1 MEDSKLSIL
10 RFVFGPRLAVLLLTK
25 VELVEVPAGTVAATA
40 GVPGHWRTY
49 VLYGTVA
56 TTSPNRSYSEGGV
69 VEHGPE
75 TALLALTR
83 TQLLTVDAHEPAL
96 PTSVAWQ
103 SMASRQRVSPPQPQT
118 TLLSAASTR
127 RVRCVVLAEAGSAD
141 DLATWLNRDALL
153 EAWPSLYL
161 PRLVR
166 RAWEDR
172 HPELA
177 ARGAGP
183 DVPAA

>member
-69 VEHGPE
+69 VVGGQ
-75 TALLALTR
+75 AGQIFRQCRCAQCDLLAR
-83 TQLLTVDAHEPAL
+83 
-96 PTSVAWQ
+96 VA
-103 SMASRQRVSPPQPQT
+103 
-118 TLLSAASTR
+118 SA
-127 RVRCVVLAEAGSAD
+127 
-141 DLATWLNRDALL
+141 
-153 EAWPSLYL
+153 
-161 PRLVR
+161 
-166 RAWEDR
+166 
-172 HPELA
+172 
-177 ARGAGP
+177 
-183 DVPAA
+183 